1 MYRRPH
7 CFSQETAGRKTRD
20 DNWESAGVTR
30 TYLLGGPLHELLD
43 EHRGRSS
50 IHGAAPRGGGPSE
63 RQAPAT
69 GSTRAEIGYPFPSR
83 EQEEAGSAAPSK
95 LPTSCSGAGSKRNRP
110 RQRKAGQGERWR
122 GVEDGGGE
130 EFAFGGQLRIRLVAS
145 WPFSF
150 LLCAALCSLDWL
162 LRWHGKFGLWRMKE
176 REEERASA
184 GGLKGR
190 SLGQAD

>member
-1 MYRRPH
+1 M
-7 CFSQETAGRKTRD
+7 
-20 DNWESAGVTR
+20 TR

-43 EHRGRSS
+43 EHGRSS
-50 IHGAAPRGGGPSE
+50 IHGAARW
-63 RQAPAT
+63 RT
-69 GSTRAEIGYPFPSR
+69 KR
-83 EQEEAGSAAPSK
+83 E
-95 LPTSCSGAGSKRNRP
+95 TSPRNRINAGRDRLP
-110 RQRKAGQGERWR
+110 LPFAGGRRSRQRRPFQVADVLFRSGIETKPTKTTQGRAGQGERWR
-122 GVEDGGGE
+122 GVEDGREGWGRGGVCVRR
-130 EFAFGGQLRIRLVAS
+130 AVKDQVLVAS

-162 LRWHGKFGLWRMKE
+162 LRWHGKFGLRRMKE